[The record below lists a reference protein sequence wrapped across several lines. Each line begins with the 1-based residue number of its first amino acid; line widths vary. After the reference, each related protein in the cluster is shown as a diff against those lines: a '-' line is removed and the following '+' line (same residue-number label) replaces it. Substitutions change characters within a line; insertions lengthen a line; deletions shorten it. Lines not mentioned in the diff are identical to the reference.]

1 MSSVKASQVSN
12 SQWEN
17 AIKAWLLESSDAY
30 IFHVVLHAI
39 LLQVGG
45 RLCPVE
51 SLSGIQVRLLKV
63 VPVDLQFVLRVGA
76 QVH

>member
-1 MSSVKASQVSN
+1 MSRVEVSRVGTSQ
-12 SQWEN
+12 N
-17 AIKAWLLESSDAY
+17 ARNPWLLESSDAY

-39 LLQVGG
+39 LLQVRG

-51 SLSGIQVRLLKV
+51 SLSGVQVCFFKV
-63 VPVDLQFVLRVGA
+63 VPVDLQFVLGVRA